1 MTSRHGAHA
10 VEIQP
15 LEDVTEWRVGVVPLP
30 VDATD
35 FRLRHKISDRAFY
48 DDARRSR
55 PDCDEVVF
63 VGTDGFLTEGSI
75 TALFVERDGKLLT
88 PRLKT
93 GLLPSI
99 MRRELIEA
107 GKAEEADL
115 KIEDLSGGFWVGNS
129 LRGLIRA
136 NRVA

>member
-1 MTSRHGAHA
+1 
-10 VEIQP
+10 
-15 LEDVTEWRVGVVPLP
+15 LEDVTEWRVGIVPLP
-30 VDATD
+30 VDAGD

-48 DDARRSR
+48 DDARKAR

-63 VGTDGFLTEGSI
+63 VVRDGLLTEGSI

-88 PRLKT
+88 PRLET

-99 MRRELIEA
+99 LRRELLET
-107 GKAEEADL
+107 GKALEADL
-115 KIEDLSGGFWVGNS
+115 TIEDLADGFWVGNS
-129 LRGLIRA
+129 VRGLIKA

>member
-1 MTSRHGAHA
+1 M
-10 VEIQP
+10 
-15 LEDVTEWRVGVVPLP
+15 
-30 VDATD
+30 
-35 FRLRHKISDRAFY
+35 
-48 DDARRSR
+48 
-55 PDCDEVVF
+55 VF

-99 MRRELIEA
+99 LRRELIEA
-107 GKAEEADL
+107 GKADEADL
-115 KIEDLSGGFWVGNS
+115 KIEDLSGEFWVGNS